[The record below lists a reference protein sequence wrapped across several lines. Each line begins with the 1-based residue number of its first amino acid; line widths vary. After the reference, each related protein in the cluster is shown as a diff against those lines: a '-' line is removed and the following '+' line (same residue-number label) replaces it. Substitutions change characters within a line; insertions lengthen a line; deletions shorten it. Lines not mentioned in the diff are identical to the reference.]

1 MKLSIRPLT
10 AGLAVIT
17 AALLAPGVAHAAA
30 PSNDDFGSATAVTA
44 LPFKANQ
51 DVQEST
57 KASDDPTPCGTYTT
71 WSVWYDYTAPADAI
85 VRVAPSSTGS
95 SRPFVAVYTGDRGA
109 LTQVPGACTTW
120 GFPGYATFNATAGTT
135 YHVMFAQQYNQSD
148 LAVEFTTMPAAQND
162 DFAASAAA
170 AVPGEYSGDL
180 TVASAE
186 PGEVRPGCDPDA
198 DRSVWFRF
206 TPDRTRS
213 VSVLA
218 MFDWGPG
225 ITVYRGTT
233 PDSLSE
239 VDCVASGDRR
249 YAVFTA
255 VAGQTYQ
262 IRVADDPE
270 AASLFDIR
278 LATAPPLS
286 PWVGAQPNN
295 PSVYTDVTLAPYAG
309 DSLGR
314 DFVSGEVRF
323 GDGGSA
329 PITGAPIQHRYAADG
344 NYRVEVTGATADGR
358 TGTGFST
365 LKVDTHDVSL
375 SDFVVPATARAGETK
390 PIKVSVANTRHDETV
405 TVTLYR
411 LGEQGYYQEI
421 GRLKQ
426 WVPAAA
432 GRKVVFPFAFTY
444 TAADVAA
451 GKTSFKAV
459 ANIED
464 FYPGD
469 SRSEDN
475 ELLASTAVRAKTA
488 ISMS

>member
-1 MKLSIRPLT
+1 MKLSARPLI
-10 AGLAVIT
+10 AGLAAIT
-17 AALLAPGVAHAAA
+17 AALLVPGVAHAAA
-30 PSNDDFGSATAVTA
+30 PSNDDFGSAAAVTA
-44 LPFKANQ
+44 LPFKASQ
-51 DVQEST
+51 DVREST
-57 KASDDPTPCGTYTT
+57 KAPEDPTPCNTYTT
-71 WSVWYDYTAPADAI
+71 WNVWYDYTAPADAL
-85 VRVAPSSTGS
+85 VRVTPSSTGS

-120 GFPGYATFNATAGTT
+120 GYPGNETFHATAGTT
-135 YHVMFAQQYNQSD
+135 YHVMFAQQYNQND
-148 LAVEFTTMPAAQND
+148 LTVEFTTVPPAQND
-162 DFAASAAA
+162 DFAASSVAAA
-170 AVPGEYSGDL
+170 PGQYAGDL

-186 PGEVRPGCDPDA
+186 PGEVVPGCDPAA

-218 MFDWGPG
+218 MYDWGPG

-239 VDCVASGDRR
+239 VDCVSSGDRR
-249 YAVFTA
+249 AAVFTA

-262 IRVADDPE
+262 IRVADDVD

-278 LATAPPLS
+278 LETAPPLA
-286 PWVGAQPNN
+286 PFVGTYPNN
-295 PSVYTDVTLAPYAG
+295 PSVYTDVTLVPYSG

-329 PITGAPIQHRYAADG
+329 PITGAPIVHRYAADG
-344 NYRVEVTGATADGR
+344 DYRVEVTGTTGDGR
-358 TGTGFST
+358 TGTGFDM

-375 SDFVVPATARAGETK
+375 SDFVVPAKAREDETK
-390 PIKVSVANTRHDETV
+390 PIKVSLSNTRHDETV

-411 LGEQGYYQEI
+411 LNEQGYYEEV

-432 GRKVVFPFAFTY
+432 GRKVLFPFAYTY

-451 GKTSFKAV
+451 GKTSFKVV
-459 ANIED
+459 ASIDEW
-464 FYPGD
+464 YAGD
-469 SRSEDN
+469 ARPEDN

-488 ISMS
+488 IGMV

>member
-1 MKLSIRPLT
+1 MKLSARPLI
-10 AGLAVIT
+10 AGLAAIT

-44 LPFKANQ
+44 LPFKASQ
-51 DVQEST
+51 DVRDST
-57 KASDDPTPCGTYTT
+57 KAPDDPTPCNTYTS
-71 WSVWYDYTAPADAI
+71 WNVWYDYTAPADAI
-85 VRVAPSSTGS
+85 VRATPSSTGA
-95 SRPFVAVYTGDRGA
+95 RPFVAVYTGDRGA

-120 GFPGYATFNATAGTT
+120 GYPGYTTFKATAGTT
-135 YHVMFAQQYNQSD
+135 YHVMFAQQYYPTD
-148 LAVEFTTMPAAQND
+148 LTVEFTTMPPAQND
-162 DFAASAAA
+162 DFAASSPV
-170 AVPGEYSGDL
+170 AVPGQYAGDL
-180 TVASAE
+180 TLASAE
-186 PGEVRPGCDPDA
+186 PGEAGPGCDPTA

-218 MFDWGPG
+218 MYDWGPG

-249 YAVFTA
+249 AAVFTA

-262 IRVADDPE
+262 IRVADDLE
-270 AASLFDIR
+270 AASLFNIR
-278 LATAPPLS
+278 LETAPPLA
-286 PWVGAQPNN
+286 PWVTPYPNN
-295 PSVYTDVTLAPYAG
+295 PSVYTDVTLVPSTG
-309 DSLGR
+309 DRLGR

-329 PITGAPIQHRYAADG
+329 PITGAPIVHRYAADG
-344 NYRVEVTGATADGR
+344 DYRVEVTGATDDGR
-358 TGTGFST
+358 TGTGSSM

-375 SDFVVPATARAGETK
+375 SDFVVPAKARVDETK

-405 TVTLYR
+405 IVTLYR
-411 LGEQGYYQEI
+411 LNEQGYYQEA

-432 GRKVVFPFAFTY
+432 GRKVTFPFAYTY

-451 GKTSFKAV
+451 GKTSFKVV
-459 ANIED
+459 ASID
-464 FYPGD
+464 GVYSGD
-469 SRSEDN
+469 ARPEDN
-475 ELLASTAVRAKTA
+475 ELLASTAVRAA
-488 ISMS
+488 GG